1 MSVQYARDVVL
12 GMAGGEQHAGQ
23 GENPRVAL
31 GAQGIE
37 AVADDRRG
45 EFEEAEIDV
54 ILRQAGFQMRGQRG
68 EFGHR
73 AGIAAA
79 MAAEHDAG
87 FLERVAL
94 DWGLLKHG
102 WGSRRQNS
110 MPFWA
115 FTPAWKGCLISV
127 ISVTRSAASISSGL
141 ALRPVTTICSCDGRA
156 FSVSTTSARSR

>member
-54 ILRQAGFQMRGQRG
+54 ILRQAGFLMRGQRG

-79 MAAEHDAG
+79 LAAENDAG
-87 FLERVAL
+87 ILERVDRKSTSLTYNHQCATRL
-94 DWGLLKHG
+94 
-102 WGSRRQNS
+102 SS
-110 MPFWA
+110 SA
-115 FTPAWKGCLISV
+115 V
-127 ISVTRSAASISSGL
+127 IT
-141 ALRPVTTICSCDGRA
+141 
-156 FSVSTTSARSR
+156 

>member
-1 MSVQYARDVVL
+1 MVRGDSIMLFCFKQKKAYEMRISDWSSDVCSSDL
-12 GMAGGEQHAGQ
+12 QHAGQ

-87 FLERVAL
+87 FLERVAR
-94 DWGLLKHG
+94 
-102 WGSRRQNS
+102 SEER
-110 MPFWA
+110 
-115 FTPAWKGCLISV
+115 SV
-127 ISVTRSAASISSGL
+127 GKE
-141 ALRPVTTICSCDGRA
+141 C
-156 FSVSTTSARSR
+156 VSTCRTRGSPHLEKQK